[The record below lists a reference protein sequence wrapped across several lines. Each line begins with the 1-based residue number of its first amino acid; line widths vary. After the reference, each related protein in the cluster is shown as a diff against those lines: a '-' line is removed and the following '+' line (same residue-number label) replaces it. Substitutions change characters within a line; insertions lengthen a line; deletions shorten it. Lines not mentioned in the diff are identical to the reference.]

1 MSDSNELISVI
12 MPCFNV
18 EHTIKWT
25 VDSVLNQTYSNI
37 ELICV
42 DDASTD
48 NTLNVL
54 NDLVKSDS
62 RLKVISMA
70 SNTGNC
76 GEPRNKALDV
86 AQGELIAFID
96 ADDFFEVDF
105 LELLHHDMIK
115 NNSDISQCGIRYIYN
130 DRNHFVCSPEGVI
143 SGVHCSYR
151 IDINDGLPYL
161 NPQVWNKLYKKKL
174 FDNIRFQGIYL
185 EDAELMNRL
194 LQQCERFSV
203 INSTHINYNKRY
215 SILTGNVKR
224 NVNRLNWF
232 FNSLIK
238 SITPYYTPDFL
249 LTIKTWG
256 VSEPRCSKA
265 NLSNFLKSLLQTKD
279 LYTSEECSIILK
291 EIDTFEKNLLLVI
304 PEHEQLPFIKI
315 INWFRN
321 EFSSPSYLLK
331 IRRLSSHIRFIGNKV
346 KLGIVERSISLI
358 DNFVKKD
365 NKKWVF
371 STWSRNPTHTMD
383 NPRAIFEAVK
393 YDSDIKKIVI
403 LNSNKEIAKD
413 VDNNIIYLPLHSV
426 RALYAMLTS
435 GYIYTGYSLH
445 NIFGYRKLKLNNKR
459 KIIQLW
465 HGIPIKKIGLAVP
478 QRLENYWKKE
488 AKRYSMLV
496 ANSDVDQVMMAKSF
510 SPEELDK
517 VKVTGLPRHDII
529 LMEEKELPTSYA
541 DTLTSIKKRL
551 DGRKLVLFA
560 PTWRYGNEKPCFF
573 EVEELKRLEA
583 LLIENNSVLG
593 IRVHGNM
600 LKGNTAS
607 YLSNNIIYLNDI
619 PDVNVLLREVDCL
632 ITDYSSIYLD
642 FMCLNRAVILYTP
655 DIDKYKSNRGFNYTA
670 EEFIPH
676 NEFIDTFEKLES
688 KLENI
693 LSDNYELDSSYWNV
707 KERFYKFASDNNNSS
722 RVLEYLK

>member
-48 NTLNVL
+48 NTREVL
-54 NDLVKSDS
+54 EQLSMTDS
-62 RLKVISMA
+62 RIRIISN
-70 SNTGNC
+70 SENLGPGTS
-76 GEPRNKALDV
+76 RNKAIDI
-86 AQGELIAFID
+86 AKGEYISFID
-96 ADDFFEVDF
+96 GDDFYEVDF
-105 LELLHHDMIK
+105 LELLYQDITLTG
-115 NNSDISQCGIRYIYN
+115 SDISQCQIRYIYN
-130 DRNHFVCSPEGVI
+130 NNNYLVGSPVGTI
-143 SGVHCSYR
+143 SGIHCSYR

-161 NPQVWNKLYKKKL
+161 NPQLWNKLYKSSL
-174 FDNIRFQGIYL
+174 FSGLSIKAITY
-185 EDAELMNRL
+185 EDACIMIELANR
-194 LQQCERFSV
+194 CNKFSV
-203 INSTHINYNKRY
+203 INDTHYNYNKRY
-215 SILTGNVKR
+215 SVLTGNVKR
-224 NVNRLNWF
+224 NVNSLDWY
-232 FNSLIK
+232 FNSIVT
-238 SITPYYTPDFL
+238 SVTPYYNLEFL
-249 LTIKTWG
+249 ELIKTWG

-304 PEHEQLPFIKI
+304 PEQEQLSFVKI

-331 IRRLSSHIRFIGNKV
+331 MRKASSHIRFIGNKV

-358 DNFVKKD
+358 DNVVKKD